1 MLKLARGNT
10 ASKISFDDTM
20 DVDRG
25 QAHGQEPDSSDEV
38 EIEWS
43 FFVST
48 LMLTH
53 PRFDENFRTCLSF

>member
-38 EIEWS
+38 GMVL
-43 FFVST
+43 F
-48 LMLTH
+48 LLTIILPH
-53 PRFDENFRTCLSF
+53 PRFTY